1 MPSNG
6 GLLFKIR
13 EPTVRIA
20 CWAEGRAA
28 TREEVEHSF
37 LTGLPALEKMARE
50 DDAYSLDTR
59 ATEELARRV
68 VEARKLLQ
76 LKPQGAS
83 VNETID

>member
-1 MPSNG
+1 M
-6 GLLFKIR
+6 
-13 EPTVRIA
+13 
-20 CWAEGRAA
+20 
-28 TREEVEHSF
+28 
-37 LTGLPALEKMARE
+37 TGLPALEKMARE
-50 DDAYSLDTR
+50 DDAYNLDTR

>member
-1 MPSNG
+1 MDCYSRFASRPYGSRVG
-6 GLLFKIR
+6 PR
-13 EPTVRIA
+13 VEQR
-20 CWAEGRAA
+20 RA
-28 TREEVEHSF
+28 RVEHSF

-50 DDAYSLDTR
+50 DDAYNLDTR